1 MSASADNEALSR
13 NEALYAALLKADRS
27 EALIPLA
34 HGLATEMSELL
45 TQILGGISVAKGGS
59 PEALEGAEAACLA
72 AREITRRLMNLGH
85 KVQAGRVDLAPKALL
100 EEAASAAGVS
110 NVAEIS
116 IEVEAELK
124 PISVNRDELI
134 QAFRALVRN
143 AAEAMHP
150 APQRPRIQLRAGA
163 TELEAEQID
172 GLPAGNYVEFEVRDN
187 GGGIAA
193 EALEK
198 IWEPF
203 FTTKKH
209 GAGLGLPTVLAI
221 VRRHGG
227 QAGVDSTVGVGTVF
241 TIFLPISSPAVSA
254 GGERPPQTRFR
265 TGRVLVMDGE
275 ERNRAVIAGMLER
288 LDYKCDVARDAEEAF
303 MWYKR
308 YWDISRPFDAVILD
322 LAPTSGTRQGEA
334 ALAKMLDLDPDV
346 RAIAMAALP
355 PEELAATAKEE
366 GFTGW
371 LAKPFQLSELG
382 EALQTVTG

>member
-1 MSASADNEALSR
+1 MSASADHEALSR

-27 EALIPLA
+27 ETLVPLA
-34 HGLATEMSELL
+34 GGLAAEMSELL
-45 TQILGGISVAKGGS
+45 TQVLGGISLARGGQID
-59 PEALEGAEAACLA
+59 ALDGAEAACLA
-72 AREITRRLMNLGH
+72 AREVGRRLMTLGH
-85 KVQAGRVDLAPKALL
+85 KGPAGRVDLLPKPLL
-100 EEAASAAGVS
+100 EEAIAAAGAGRA
-110 NVAEIS
+110 AEITL
-116 IEVEAELK
+116 EVEPDLSPVA
-124 PISVNRDELI
+124 VNREEMV

-150 APQRPRIQLRAGA
+150 APPRPRIQLRAGA
-163 TELEAEQID
+163 TQLAADQIA
-172 GLPAGNYVEFEVRDN
+172 GLPAGSYVEFEVRDN
-187 GGGIAA
+187 GRGIAA
-193 EALEK
+193 EELDR

-241 TIFLPISSPAVSA
+241 TIFLPAARPAVST

-265 TGRVLVMDGE
+265 TGRILVMDAE
-275 ERNRAVIAGMLER
+275 EKNRTVIAGMLEQ
-288 LDYKCDVARDAEEAF
+288 LSYKCDLARDAAEACI
-303 MWYKR
+303 WYKR
-308 YWDISRPFDAVILD
+308 YWDIGRPFDAVILD
-322 LAPTSGTRQGEA
+322 VAELAGANEGEA
-334 ALAKMLDLDPDV
+334 ALARMLDLDSDV

-355 PEELAATAKEE
+355 PEELAATAREG

-382 EALQTVTG
+382 EALQTATG